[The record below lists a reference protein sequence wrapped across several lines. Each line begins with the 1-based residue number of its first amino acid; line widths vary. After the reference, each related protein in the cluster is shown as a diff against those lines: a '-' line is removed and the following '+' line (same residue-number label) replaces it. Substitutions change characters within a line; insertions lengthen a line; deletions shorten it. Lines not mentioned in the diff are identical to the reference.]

1 LNKNIF
7 IIKKLLNIDFKNFF
21 FISFVNFFTI
31 FCTTLSVTFII
42 LVFSVNN
49 TFKKNIKKNI
59 IKNDGF
65 STIYKKNNSLINIK
79 EYQDILSTTSDK
91 YLISRLYNKNVI
103 IRNGSKSS
111 VSNMKCV
118 DFFSHES
125 KLNYNKV
132 FNLENTL
139 IKGSLNREGIIIGC
153 DFAEKLNVKV
163 GDTVFII
170 FKDLTEN
177 FTFDVLPKKVSGI
190 FRTYIPD
197 FDNYTSY
204 VDINEVNDVFKL
216 NSQYESLVINF
227 NYDTLDVNLVDYN
240 SVITKNQNLS
250 SEYYKVFWWEKYSYF
265 LNWLNLYDGPINILL
280 FFIMLITIVNVCSST
295 FIDNTYRCNEILLL
309 NKLGLNNKNIAY
321 IFTFKSIVL
330 TIIGSTLGFLIVQF
344 LSMINSNYGIIE
356 IPSEIYYM
364 SRLPLEVD
372 YLFTFVFIF
381 IIIVMVGLI
390 NYITINK
397 FLRNNQVSI

>member
-1 LNKNIF
+1 MSKNIF
-7 IIKKLLNIDFKNFF
+7 IIKKLLNLDFRNFF
-21 FISFVNFFTI
+21 FISFINFFTI
-31 FCTTLSVTFII
+31 LCTTLSVTFII
-42 LVFSVNN
+42 LVFSINN

-65 STIYKKNNSLINIK
+65 STTYKKNNSLINVE
-79 EYQDILSTTSDK
+79 EYQNISDKTSDK
-91 YLISRLYNKNVI
+91 YLISKLYNKNVI

-118 DFFSHES
+118 DFFSDES
-125 KLNYNKV
+125 KTNYNKV

-139 IKGSLNREGIIIGC
+139 VEGELNREGIVIGY

-163 GDTVFII
+163 GDSVFII

-177 FTFDVLPKKVSGI
+177 FTFDILQKKISGI
-190 FRTYIPD
+190 FRTYILD

-204 VDINEVNDVFKL
+204 VDINDVNDVFKL
-216 NSQYESLVINF
+216 NSQHESIVINF
-227 NYDTLDVNLVDYN
+227 NYDTLDVNLDDYN
-240 SVITKNQNLS
+240 FGITKNQNLS
-250 SEYYKVFWWEKYSYF
+250 SEYYEVFWWEKYSYF

-295 FIDNTYRCNEILLL
+295 FIDNTYRRNEILLI
-309 NKLGLNNKNIAY
+309 NKLGLNSKNIAY
-321 IFTFKSIVL
+321 IFTFKSIIL

-344 LSMINSNYGIIE
+344 LSMINSNYGMIQ

-364 SRLPLEVD
+364 SKLPLEVD

-390 NYITINK
+390 NYMMINK